1 MTSPEVGD
9 FNHPRAGPPLLCC
22 PSVGVDDIQIG
33 WRGRHVADTTA
44 LGRRFTIL
52 WIGQM
57 VSQLGD
63 RMAYI
68 SIPLYIASLQG
79 TSLQLGI
86 AYALENA
93 PVLIIGLVGGVF
105 IDRLKVRWLMIASD
119 VIRALLFLGLALV
132 ARGDFT
138 SDATGKVLVVFAVAF
153 MVGGLTNL
161 FETALMTIVPDV
173 VEPRFLARAN
183 GRISATINLGNIAG
197 PALAGLLVAA
207 TSSFTLVFIVDSL
220 TFVVSAISL
229 LMIGPINTERLT
241 ANNTFRSDLV
251 TGLRYLWNEVRLRAT
266 TIAIAT
272 ANLVVGFIEATFV
285 LIAMNRELVGA
296 NEDWQL
302 GLLYSVFGLGA
313 IAGSIA
319 APRVTH
325 FMGLGRTTV
334 IGMIGFPIAF
344 ILFVNTPYSLLGL
357 MYLFIAFLML
367 MMINVP
373 VVTIRQAYTPAILRG
388 RVIAAARAIG
398 WTTLPL
404 GALLGTIVAEA
415 TGQFVAMARWSALLI
430 LVAGLALL
438 PTTVWRD
445 TRGSASGR
453 RMQPSSG
460 RKVVRI

>member
-1 MTSPEVGD
+1 MT
-9 FNHPRAGPPLLCC
+9 
-22 PSVGVDDIQIG
+22 
-33 WRGRHVADTTA
+33 DTTVM
-44 LGRRFTIL
+44 GRRFTIL

-68 SIPLYIASLQG
+68 SIPLFIASLQG
-79 TSLQLGI
+79 SSLQLGI

-105 IDRLKVRWLMIASD
+105 IDRLRVRWLMITAD
-119 VIRALLFLGLALV
+119 VIRAVLFLGLAVVASGDLV
-132 ARGDFT
+132 GER
-138 SDATGKVLVVFAVAF
+138 TGQVLVVFAVAF

-161 FETALMTIVPDV
+161 FETALLTIIPDV
-173 VEPRFLARAN
+173 VEGKFLARAN

-207 TSSFTLVFIVDSL
+207 TSSFTLVFVIDAL

-229 LMIGPINTERLT
+229 SMIGRIDTERLPGT
-241 ANNTFRSDLV
+241 NTFRSDLL
-251 TGLRYLWNEVRLRAT
+251 TGLRYVWNEVRLRVT
-266 TIAIAT
+266 TIAIAV

-285 LIAMNRELVGA
+285 LIAAREELVGA
-296 NEDWQL
+296 TEDWQL
-302 GLLYSVFGLGA
+302 GVLYSTFGLGA
-313 IAGSIA
+313 IVGSVV

-325 FMGLGRTTV
+325 FIGLGKTTV
-334 IGMIGFPIAF
+334 VGMIGFPIGF
-344 ILFVNTPYSLLGL
+344 ILFVDTPFSVLGL
-357 MYLFIAFLML
+357 VYLFIAFLML
-367 MMINVP
+367 MLINVP
-373 VVTIRQAYTPAILRG
+373 IATIRQAYTPAILRG

-415 TGQFVAMARWSALLI
+415 TGQFVTMARWCAVLI
-430 LVAGLALL
+430 LVTGVALI
-438 PTTVWRD
+438 PTKVWRD
-445 TRGSASGR
+445 TFGAGRGR
-453 RMQPSSG
+453 RVQPSTG